1 MITTFHFT
9 DLPKRL
15 IYATEG
21 YTMSKWT
28 RGVEKDILAEIGH
41 LPKTT
46 WILEENDLVILH
58 IDLKEEATDS
68 ESFPEIENVRCLLH
82 NMYQGKIIKD

>member
-28 RGVEKDILAEIGH
+28 RGVEKDILAEIGY

-46 WILEENDLVILH
+46 WVLEENDVVILH
-58 IDLKEEATDS
+58 IDLKEEAAENDIS
-68 ESFPEIENVRCLLH
+68 EIENVRCLLH
-82 NMYQGKIIKD
+82 NLHQGKIIKE